1 MVTDLTYICI
11 IYMLFLTDSY
21 WIWKEII
28 FLWINQ
34 KQCHKLYVTDWIYFP
49 LICNFSPTPIGFGK
63 REFALWI
70 NQKQCHKLLVTNLTY
85 ICIIYMLFLT
95 DSYWIWKEIIFLW
108 INQKQCHKL
117 LVTDLTYVSFT
128 CYFSHTP
135 IG

>member
-1 MVTDLTYICI
+1 M
-11 IYMLFLTDSY
+11 
-21 WIWKEII
+21 
-28 FLWINQ
+28 
-34 KQCHKLYVTDWIYFP
+34 IYFP
-49 LICNFSPTPIGFGK
+49 LTCYFSPTPIGFGK

-117 LVTDLTYVSFT
+117 YVTDWYIFHLHVISHRLLLDLERENLLFEIKNNAINFWQLIWHTYVSFT
-128 CYFSHTP
+128 CYFSSTP
-135 IG
+135 IRFGKR